1 MSRFSRK
8 APVNTVSPSFDP
20 FNQPQA
26 KVEIGEYT
34 AQSGNTFAAVSVSE
48 MLKVCGIAAPHGVY
62 FPATRQGEEPVM
74 LIRNPPKAAAPK
86 ASPASQAPVM
96 GAPLAQIS
104 PDKLLAAM
112 ISRLS
117 QDQIQALVGQPA
129 MAPSQAPAK
138 RKMRG
143 AA

>member
-8 APVNTVSPSFDP
+8 APANTASPAFEP
-20 FNQPQA
+20 FKQPQA

-48 MLKVCGIAAPHGVY
+48 MLKACGIAAPHGVY

-74 LIRNPPKAAAPK
+74 LIRNPPKASAPK

-96 GAPLAQIS
+96 AQPLAQFN
-104 PDKLLAAM
+104 PDKLVAAM
-112 ISRLS
+112 LSRLS
-117 QDQIQALVGQPA
+117 QEQIAALVGQPA
-129 MAPSQAPAK
+129 MAPSQAPVK
-138 RKMRG
+138 RKVRG